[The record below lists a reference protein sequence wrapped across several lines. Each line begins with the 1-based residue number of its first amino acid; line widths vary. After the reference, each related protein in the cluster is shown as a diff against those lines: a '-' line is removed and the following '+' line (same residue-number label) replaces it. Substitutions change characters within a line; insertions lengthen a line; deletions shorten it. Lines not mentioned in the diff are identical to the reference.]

1 MFQKQDYF
9 GLDVF
14 IFRDLLFKL
23 NIVMFMS
30 SIYFL
35 FIYVIINIIEFHVR
49 KQYTFIQFSYY
60 IFTIK
65 LDFQINRVKN

>member
-49 KQYTFIQFSYY
+49 KQYTFIQFSC
-60 IFTIK
+60 
-65 LDFQINRVKN
+65 